1 MKEENKN
8 INDEKWE
15 LKDILHAILLSG
27 IIIILILILIKVI
40 KLEPKNQKE
49 NKVVYKE
56 FEVTP
61 VSETYSMLQSDT
73 KGFKIEIE
81 CNKTTKVDIETQKSS
96 VFSDDSKVTA
106 LGNNLYTITC
116 EDLCYLYWTP
126 DETIETNKIISIKFK
141 TDEKDSKTKEIKIQN
156 NQTTLYTIVK

>member
-15 LKDILHAILLSG
+15 LKDILHVVLLTG
-27 IIIILILILIKVI
+27 IIIMLTLILIKVI
-40 KLEPKNQKE
+40 KLEPKNKD
-49 NKVVYKE
+49 KKTYKE

-61 VSETYSMLQSDT
+61 VSETYRVLQND
-73 KGFKIEIE
+73 KGLKLEIE
-81 CNKTTKVDIETQKSS
+81 CNKTTKVDIETQKGSIL
-96 VFSDDSKVTA
+96 SDSFEVSA

-126 DETIETNKIISIKFK
+126 DETIETNEIVSIKFK
-141 TDEKDSKTKEIKIQN
+141 TDEENSKTKEIKIQN
-156 NQTTLYTIVK
+156 NQTTLYTVVK